1 LPTSNDTAGS
11 EASGRLIAGYLK
23 AIGINVEVQPVSAG
37 KMYEYQQTGNFDMYI
52 WYWCGDPD
60 PNYQLSVFTSDQCT
74 HPGDYGLSDGCWS
87 DKRYDAMYEK
97 QRTMLNQDA
106 RQQVVYKMQQYVYDQ
121 IPAIP
126 YVYPNSIQAYRND
139 RVTDLTPIP
148 GDNGY
153 IIPNYGYTMFVDA
166 KPADNA
172 DSSGS
177 SSSGLPAG
185 VWVVIAAVAA
195 GVAVFFIRRSGR
207 TSDDEA

>member
-1 LPTSNDTAGS
+1 
-11 EASGRLIAGYLK
+11 
-23 AIGINVEVQPVSAG
+23 
-37 KMYEYQQTGNFDMYI
+37 
-52 WYWCGDPD
+52 
-60 PNYQLSVFTSDQCT
+60 
-74 HPGDYGLSDGCWS
+74 
-87 DKRYDAMYEK
+87 MYEK